1 MRSNALT
8 ALTPLGK
15 LLEINIEVLADGIY
29 LHLNELVVFYL
40 YVVHWQPKDEQ
51 PARPSFEVSSEPS
64 IPSNQ

>member
-1 MRSNALT
+1 MRSY

-40 YVVHWQPKDEQ
+40 YVVHGQPKDEQ
-51 PARPSFEVSSEPS
+51 PARPSF
-64 IPSNQ
+64 

>member
-29 LHLNELVVFYL
+29 LHLNELVVFHL
-40 YVVHWQPKDEQ
+40 YVVHRQPKDEQ
-51 PARPSFEVSSEPS
+51 PARPPF
-64 IPSNQ
+64 